1 MSIEL
6 TDGKRYQLEKESI
19 ENLLLSRARERRDI
33 SEVEIG
39 EIMNL
44 EPAMTTKLI
53 TALRNDEIIK

>member
-1 MSIEL
+1 MSVVL

-44 EPAMTTKLI
+44 EPAMTTKLM
-53 TALRNDEIIK
+53 TALRDDGIIK

>member
-53 TALRNDEIIK
+53 TALRDDGIIK